1 MVASSEELSDDYAIT
16 ARVRFHGGEEVY
28 PQQIAHGLQEG
39 MVLILPDLD
48 ESTDTEMVLEIDA
61 TMYQS
66 PSQLADILRM
76 VADTLDTHQESP

>member
-1 MVASSEELSDDYAIT
+1 MATSDEELSDDYAIT
-16 ARVRFHGGEEVY
+16 ARVRLHDGEEVY
-28 PQQIAHGLQEG
+28 PQQIAHGLQKG